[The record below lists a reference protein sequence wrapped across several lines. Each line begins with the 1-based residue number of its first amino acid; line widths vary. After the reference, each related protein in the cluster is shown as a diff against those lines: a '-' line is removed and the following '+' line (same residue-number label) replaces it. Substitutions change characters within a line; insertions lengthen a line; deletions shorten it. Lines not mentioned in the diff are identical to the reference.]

1 MKIQTRQIFSLDA
14 KPAPGIVV
22 ESSQKSFR
30 AYFPGVNGE
39 EAEVLE
45 FEHRTE
51 IDPGELNV
59 LVSRTYHAELSGS
72 TIPEGGEFVLDAGRA
87 VYAVVRIF
95 RVVPFR
101 A

>member
-1 MKIQTRQIFSLDA
+1 MKIQTWQIFNLDA

-22 ESSQKSFR
+22 ESSGKSFR

-59 LVSRTYHAELSGS
+59 LVSQTYHELSGG
-72 TIPEGGEFVLDAGRA
+72 TIPEGGEFDLDVGRA
-87 VYAVVRIF
+87 VFAVVRVF
-95 RVVPFR
+95 RVVPFG